1 MFFYEARAFEEGAPC
16 LHVREVDFSPER
28 EARVGNVQRARARE
42 EEDGVLEG
50 ELAPEGF
57 EEGFVEGDGVG
68 CGSGHFGWGALEIC
82 WVCGERVVGRD
93 VIAVRRLLYGCD
105 DVWQCLLRPSI
116 GMGQR
121 SAALG
126 DSCLLVKHLSKDG
139 ECDSSAMILF
149 IVTLSSLRAE

>member
-1 MFFYEARAFEEGAPC
+1 MGTEP
-16 LHVREVDFSPER
+16 LDHVPDGLT
-28 EARVGNVQRARARE
+28 RVGGGQVFGDVAVWVELRGLEA
-42 EEDGVLEG
+42 DGFVLEG